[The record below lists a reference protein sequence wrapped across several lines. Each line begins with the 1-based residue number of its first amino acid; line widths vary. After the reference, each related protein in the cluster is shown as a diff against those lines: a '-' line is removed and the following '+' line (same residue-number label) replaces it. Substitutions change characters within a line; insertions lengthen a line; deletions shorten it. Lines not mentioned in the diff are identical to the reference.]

1 MVCVL
6 TGVGCDRAAAAWLA
20 ERYGLSPEDAT
31 KEAMQTAE
39 ECSIVRLG
47 DPCKL
52 AAWLGK

>member
-6 TGVGCDRAAAAWLA
+6 TGGGCDRAAAAWLA